1 MADITMPQ
9 LGETVTEGTITRW
22 VKQVGDRVELDE
34 VLFEVSTD
42 KVDSEVPSSAAGYI
56 SAILVPEGETVDV
69 GTKLAVISDAPSA
82 DGAAAPA
89 AASVGAVS
97 AAAPA
102 AAAPAPAA
110 EPAPAVAPV
119 PAAPAAAPAA
129 AAAPA
134 GAPFVPAPV
143 APAPAEAPAAAATSP
158 TTPAVAAAAPAP
170 AAAAISTP
178 PPVGPAPIA
187 PGSAPPLLTTEPS
200 NGDGPGDNRLLSPVV
215 RRLIAE
221 HGLDPAGINGT
232 GTGGRITRDDVLGV
246 IDARAGGATAT
257 PPGTTRAPVL
267 PQSPAA
273 VPTAAAPAAA
283 APTAAPPTSAPAPAP
298 AAAPLPAPAP
308 ARAGAPVPSTAPI
321 TADREQ
327 VIPFSKIRR
336 ITAEHMVRSKA
347 TSAHTL
353 VVVEVDY
360 DGVDRVRHANQDAY
374 KAAEGHTLTYLP
386 FISRAVVDAIAE
398 FPHVNASVGN
408 DELIVHHYINL
419 GIAVDLNFEGL
430 LVPVIHDADGKRL
443 RAIAREISDL
453 ATRARTKRL
462 TADDITGGT
471 FTLTNA
477 GPFGTMLTAAVINQ
491 PQVAIL
497 STDGVKKRP
506 VVVELPDGT
515 DAIAIHP
522 VGLLALTFDHRAF
535 DGAYAAAFVS
545 RVRQILETRDW
556 SQEL

>member
-1 MADITMPQ
+1 MGA
-9 LGETVTEGTITRW
+9 VEGT
-22 VKQVGDRVELDE
+22 G
-34 VLFEVSTD
+34 
-42 KVDSEVPSSAAGYI
+42 
-56 SAILVPEGETVDV
+56 
-69 GTKLAVISDAPSA
+69 
-82 DGAAAPA
+82 
-89 AASVGAVS
+89 
-97 AAAPA
+97 
-102 AAAPAPAA
+102 
-110 EPAPAVAPV
+110 
-119 PAAPAAAPAA
+119 
-129 AAAPA
+129 
-134 GAPFVPAPV
+134 
-143 APAPAEAPAAAATSP
+143 
-158 TTPAVAAAAPAP
+158 
-170 AAAAISTP
+170 
-178 PPVGPAPIA
+178 
-187 PGSAPPLLTTEPS
+187 
-200 NGDGPGDNRLLSPVV
+200 
-215 RRLIAE
+215 
-221 HGLDPAGINGT
+221 
-232 GTGGRITRDDVLGV
+232 
-246 IDARAGGATAT
+246 
-257 PPGTTRAPVL
+257 
-267 PQSPAA
+267 
-273 VPTAAAPAAA
+273 
-283 APTAAPPTSAPAPAP
+283 
-298 AAAPLPAPAP
+298 AP